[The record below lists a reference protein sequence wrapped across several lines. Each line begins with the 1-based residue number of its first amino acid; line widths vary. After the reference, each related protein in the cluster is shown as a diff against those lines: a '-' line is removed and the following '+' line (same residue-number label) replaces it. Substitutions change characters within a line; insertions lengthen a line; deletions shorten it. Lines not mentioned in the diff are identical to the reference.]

1 MKELPVTAPIVYQA
15 GVHYP
20 VDPSLPSS
28 ELVYGLINYDNG
40 TNYTPTTLRLS
51 TPQVNMDTIKYP
63 RNSKIFAVSRPGAP
77 TQGSTWYYYDRISLP
92 YYLSNYPEIH
102 VEVPPGGLTMRS
114 LIPFFN
120 ETFNM
125 GLEAQ
130 DVRDDLIDFT
140 PNAVNRFTIS
150 TASLAWQD
158 SVEIVVEAE
167 KIDIGT
173 LPGLSELDLIQVV
186 DQHPK
191 TYGELYGYWTNTKPI
206 GPVLFDIPMTRLA
219 NDVLARALTSVTGDF
234 WSHVSKASP
243 FNLYNATVKYNG
255 RIVDQTEWPGN
266 ADKGYMLV
274 VNVDPV
280 FCTEF
285 QNPLVLY
292 YNRVQ
297 GS

>member
-1 MKELPVTAPIVYQA
+1 MTTQLVYQD
-15 GVHYP
+15 GTDHYL

-28 ELVYGLINYDNG
+28 ELVYGLINYDNS

-51 TPQVNMDTIKYP
+51 LPQVNLDTANYP
-63 RNSKIFAVSRPGAP
+63 RNSRIFAVTRPGAP
-77 TQGSTWYYYDRISLP
+77 VQGSTWYYYDRISLP
-92 YYLSNYPEIH
+92 YYLQNYPTIY
-102 VEVPPGGLTMRS
+102 VDVPPGATTMQD

-125 GLEAQ
+125 GLQPE
-130 DVRDDLIDFT
+130 DVRADQIDFA
-140 PNAVNRFTIS
+140 PNAPNRFTIS

-158 SVEIVVEAE
+158 SVEIVVEAAR
-167 KIDIGT
+167 IDIGT
-173 LPGLSELDLIQVV
+173 LTGNDELDLVQVV
-186 DQHPK
+186 ATKPM

-206 GPVLFDIPMTRLA
+206 GPVLANIPITTLA
-219 NDVLARALTSVTGDF
+219 DDTLPRALTSVTGDF
-234 WSHVSKASP
+234 WAYDTKLSN
-243 FNLYNATVKYNG
+243 FNLQNAKVKYNG

-266 ADKGYMLV
+266 VDKGYMMV
-274 VNVDPV
+274 VEVDPT
-280 FCTEF
+280 FCSEF